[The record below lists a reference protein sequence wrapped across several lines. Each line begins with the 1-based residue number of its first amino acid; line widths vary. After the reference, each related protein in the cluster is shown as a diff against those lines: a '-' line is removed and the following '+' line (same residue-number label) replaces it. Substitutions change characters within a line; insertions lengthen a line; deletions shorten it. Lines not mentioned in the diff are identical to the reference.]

1 MKKKQFMSKLAAL
14 TMAAAMGLTVL
25 PATTVFAQT
34 TTIEASDTKIKAAD
48 QVTVTRSYVSSAQ
61 ATSDDLSDSIKTLLA
76 AHTKVTNAGTSGAP
90 DVETSVD
97 GLDIT
102 YKGYDTPTAAD
113 LADIKREVLGKF
125 TATAPTA
132 PATDSDYI
140 GATAR
145 WDVQDFKFT
154 DADHYTFKLVTDL
167 NGTYTVTVAIDGTT
181 DTSLADAI
189 SKLPSSYPSP
199 LATGAPSGHEIT
211 NLTTK
216 IRKDLKD
223 AGYNGDATLGG
234 SPTTASA
241 INASRN
247 GIYTNTID
255 GQAVSVDLTYSSDQ
269 KIADTEKS
277 LKTAIT
283 GTGVAANTDVVTT
296 SPANSTAAAYAD
308 SALIKLTTSDYKA
321 TEKSTTKLSQ
331 AVQPK
336 DATKAVTKD
345 EAVANLKNYLTAQ
358 LTKDKVA
365 DNGVSVDV
373 KVVNIASTNDNGA
386 TYTVADSNTDGT
398 WTFLVTASIANDF
411 ADWSDTEKATTEK
424 NFLVT
429 VNTGKVKTVKATG
442 ISLADK
448 TTNLMGDKTVITTAA
463 VGTTPAVTEAATV
476 VTMKAA
482 LTPANANTPI
492 TYTVAD
498 KDGVDVT
505 SKFQLST
512 TANTVNYVTDANG
525 KAVKATTG
533 AIDLVF
539 KSGDEGTYTVTA
551 TSNGKKAT
559 ATLTVNTKFKDVA
572 TGAYYKNAVDWA
584 YKKGVTAGVSD
595 TLFGTNRN
603 VTRAQFVTWLYRN
616 AVADDS
622 TVAIADD
629 DVKEVFSDVATT
641 AYYAKAVQWA
651 SENGIA
657 DGVGNGKFDPN
668 AEVTR
673 AQAVTFIWRAKG
685 KPDTGAAGE
694 EGEKTT
700 QFTDVDVNS
709 YYMAAVTWATPS
721 VASGLSTT
729 TFGPDQT
736 ATRAQAITFIAR
748 AYSYN

>member
-1 MKKKQFMSKLAAL
+1 MKGNKFLAAAL
-14 TMAAAMGLTVL
+14 AASMVFSTV
-25 PATTVFAQT
+25 PATALSVFADSVSVEASA
-34 TTIEASDTKIKAAD
+34 TTIKDDD
-48 QVTVTRSYVSSAQ
+48 QVTVTRSYVSDAQ
-61 ATSDDLSDSIKTLLA
+61 KDSDDLSDAIKAVLSPNADASDSALKTGFDFA
-76 AHTKVTNAGTSGAP
+76 AGHAYNGLSTGTADQISDLQTRIQKDTNLSSATVS
-90 DVETSVD
+90 
-97 GLDIT
+97 
-102 YKGYDTPTAAD
+102 D
-113 LADIKREVLGKF
+113 LV
-125 TATAPTA
+125 
-132 PATDSDYI
+132 
-140 GATAR
+140 
-145 WDVQDFKFT
+145 FT
-154 DADHYTFKLVTDL
+154 DADHYTLKVVTGG
-167 NGTYTVTVAIDGTT
+167 NGTYTVTVAVTATDDASLTAAID
-181 DTSLADAI
+181 A
-189 SKLPSSYPSP
+189 LPATYPSP
-199 LATGAPSGHEIT
+199 STTLGHQT
-211 NLTTK
+211 TDLTAK
-216 IRKDLKD
+216 IKKDLAA
-223 AGYNGDATLGG
+223 AGYNGDAALTN
-234 SPTTASA
+234 SPTVANA
-241 INASRN
+241 INTSRN
-247 GIYTNTID
+247 GLYSNTIN

-269 KIADTEKS
+269 KMADTVKS
-277 LKTAIT
+277 LQKAIT
-283 GTGVAANTDVVTT
+283 GTKAATTSDWVTT
-296 SPANSTAAAYAD
+296 SPDSNSAEVALVD
-308 SALIKLTTSDYKA
+308 SAVTKLTASDFKTNGA
-321 TEKSTTKLSQ
+321 LASTTKLAQ
-331 AVQPK
+331 AIQSK
-336 DATKAVTKD
+336 NATEAVTKAQ
-345 EAVANLKNYLTAQ
+345 AVTNLKNYLDAQ
-358 LTKDKVA
+358 LAKDSVA
-365 DNGVSVDV
+365 DNGVTVTVTAVNTAKAGTTDN
-373 KVVNIASTNDNGA
+373 KKYVV
-386 TYTVADSNTDGT
+386 TDGNT
-398 WTFLVTASIANDF
+398 GSNHTFLVTASIANDY
-411 ADWSDTEKATTEK
+411 ADWSDTEKSETTT

-429 VNTGKVKTVKATG
+429 VTTGSVKTVKATG

-448 TTNLMGDKTVITTAA
+448 TTNLVGDKTVITTVAA
-463 VGTTPAVTEAATV
+463 GTTPAVTEAATV

-482 LTPANANTPI
+482 LTPADANTPI

-512 TANTVNYVTDANG
+512 TAGTVNYVTDANG

-572 TGAYYKNAVDWA
+572 TGAYYKKAVDWA

-622 TVAIADD
+622 TVAIDDD

-657 DGVGNGKFDPN
+657 SGVGNGKFDPN
-668 AEVTR
+668 ADVTR

-685 KPDTGAAGE
+685 KPDTGATGA

-700 QFTDVDVNS
+700 QFSDVDKNS

>member
-1 MKKKQFMSKLAAL
+1 MKGNKFLAAAL
-14 TMAAAMGLTVL
+14 AASMVFSTV
-25 PATTVFAQT
+25 PATALSVFADSVSVEASA
-34 TTIEASDTKIKAAD
+34 TTIKDDD
-48 QVTVTRSYVSSAQ
+48 QVTVTRSYVSDAQ
-61 ATSDDLSDSIKTLLA
+61 KDSDDLSEAIKAVLSPNADSTQ
-76 AHTKVTNAGTSGAP
+76 
-90 DVETSVD
+90 
-97 GLDIT
+97 
-102 YKGYDTPTAAD
+102 
-113 LADIKREVLGKF
+113 EVLKTGFNF
-125 TATAPTA
+125 TAEHAYNGTTTGSSDQMNELQTRIRRDSTLTS
-132 PATDSDYI
+132 ATVSDLM
-140 GATAR
+140 
-145 WDVQDFKFT
+145 FT
-154 DADHYTFKLVTDL
+154 DADHYTFKVVTSA
-167 NGTYTVTVAIDGTT
+167 NGTYTVTVAVTATDDASLTAAID
-181 DTSLADAI
+181 A
-189 SKLPSSYPSP
+189 LPATYPSP
-199 LATGAPSGHEIT
+199 SETSGHET
-211 NLTTK
+211 TDLTAK
-216 IRKDLKD
+216 IQKDLAA
-223 AGYNGDATLGG
+223 AGYNGDAALGG
-234 SPTTASA
+234 TPTVANA

-247 GIYTNTID
+247 GLYSNTIN
-255 GQAVSVDLTYSSDQ
+255 GQSVSVDLTYSSDQ
-269 KIADTEKS
+269 KMADTVKS
-277 LKTAIT
+277 LRKAIT
-283 GTGVAANTDVVTT
+283 GTTAAATTDWVTT
-296 SPANSTAAAYAD
+296 SPDSKTAEVALVD
-308 SALIKLTTSDYKA
+308 SAVTKLTTSDYKA
-321 TEKSTTKLSQ
+321 SFDATTKLAQ
-331 AVQPK
+331 AIQSK
-336 DATKAVTKD
+336 DATEAVTKAQ
-345 EAVANLKNYLTAQ
+345 AVTNLKNYLDAQ
-358 LTKDKVA
+358 LAKDSVA
-365 DNGVSVDV
+365 DNGVTVTVTAVNTAVAGTTD
-373 KVVNIASTNDNGA
+373 KKYVV
-386 TYTVADSNTDGT
+386 TDGNT
-398 WTFLVTASIANDF
+398 GNKHTFLVTASIANDY
-411 ADWSDTEKATTEK
+411 ADWSDTEKSETTT

-429 VNTGKVKTVKATG
+429 VTTGSVKTVKATG

-482 LTPANANTPI
+482 LTPADANTPI

-512 TANTVNYVTDANG
+512 TADNVNYVTDANG

-559 ATLTVNTKFKDVA
+559 ATVTVNTKFKDVA

-657 DGVGNGKFDPN
+657 AGVGNGKFDPN